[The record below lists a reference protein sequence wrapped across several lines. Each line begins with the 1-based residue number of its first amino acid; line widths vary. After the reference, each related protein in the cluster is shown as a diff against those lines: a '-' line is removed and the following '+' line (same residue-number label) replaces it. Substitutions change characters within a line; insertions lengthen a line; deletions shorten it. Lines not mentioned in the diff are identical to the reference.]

1 MAENNG
7 STQAKKTLLDMN
19 ASWALLVV
27 YLAYLIGIFFVQR
40 YFASTLTGLNG
51 YAYIFVSMLV
61 GVLVTFLVYNFGK
74 ILFARIAG
82 YRIIHMRL
90 IGVVAERR
98 ETKLAFRF
106 DPAALLDI
114 GLDFAPV
121 DDNLDR
127 NPTLIF
133 IGGFVLEAVLLAL
146 GIGLF
151 ALLGSD
157 TIAGTACLSAVLY
170 GFVIP
175 FYELMPF
182 RQDYPND
189 MFNIIKTRKAD
200 DRQAYNMVAIN
211 ELREFAGDDF
221 LLPSFQ
227 DYDSFY
233 KVQTLIYLYL
243 HQLYENQLE
252 EAVKTLG
259 KIKYLLKDMPDD
271 KKYVLDRENIYLRF
285 LTGDTE
291 GASSYFQKAKSD
303 YRKQIRS
310 PYYLSDFRVALIV
323 CGFFTHDKEL
333 LDNLFKDYRKT
344 LSKLPSSPRVEKEK
358 NLFRQVY
365 ETIRKNDSNQYLPP
379 LEDESKPA

>member
-133 IGGFVLEAVLLAL
+133 IGGFVLEAVGPVVDAPEQAENQVYRQP
-146 GIGLF
+146 G
-151 ALLGSD
+151 
-157 TIAGTACLSAVLY
+157 AGRSQESAVSPAAPAASGPDY
-170 GFVIP
+170 GDHAP
-175 FYELMPF
+175 
-182 RQDYPND
+182 
-189 MFNIIKTRKAD
+189 
-200 DRQAYNMVAIN
+200 
-211 ELREFAGDDF
+211 
-221 LLPSFQ
+221 
-227 DYDSFY
+227 
-233 KVQTLIYLYL
+233 
-243 HQLYENQLE
+243 
-252 EAVKTLG
+252 
-259 KIKYLLKDMPDD
+259 
-271 KKYVLDRENIYLRF
+271 
-285 LTGDTE
+285 
-291 GASSYFQKAKSD
+291 
-303 YRKQIRS
+303 
-310 PYYLSDFRVALIV
+310 
-323 CGFFTHDKEL
+323 
-333 LDNLFKDYRKT
+333 
-344 LSKLPSSPRVEKEK
+344 
-358 NLFRQVY
+358 
-365 ETIRKNDSNQYLPP
+365 
-379 LEDESKPA
+379 